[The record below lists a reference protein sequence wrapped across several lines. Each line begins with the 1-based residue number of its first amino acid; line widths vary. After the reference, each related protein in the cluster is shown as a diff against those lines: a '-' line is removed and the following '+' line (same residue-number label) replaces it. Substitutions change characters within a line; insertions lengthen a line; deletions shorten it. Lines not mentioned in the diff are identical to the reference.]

1 MRPRGLQGR
10 LPQLQFSFLLRQVFM
25 QFVFSVPYRSEQK
38 AMQSF
43 RAQASFSDE
52 AGFEN
57 WPERLSGLG
66 EVVNAEERLGLVS
79 RRPRTSKA
87 DVVGA
92 ARMIRSPFLVS
103 GPLYSRCKLL
113 PERGASKIA
122 HFGSTICLP
131 PRWNGGRR
139 AMLIVDGSCV
149 GYPDC
154 SRPCRLGVM
163 RLSSVVARSQH

>member
-1 MRPRGLQGR
+1 
-10 LPQLQFSFLLRQVFM
+10 M

-52 AGFEN
+52 AGLEN

-66 EVVNAEERLGLVS
+66 KVVNAEEKPGLVS
-79 RRPRTSKA
+79 RRPRTNKA

-103 GPLYSRCKLL
+103 VPPLF
-113 PERGASKIA
+113 EVQATA
-122 HFGSTICLP
+122 
-131 PRWNGGRR
+131 
-139 AMLIVDGSCV
+139 
-149 GYPDC
+149 
-154 SRPCRLGVM
+154 
-163 RLSSVVARSQH
+163 